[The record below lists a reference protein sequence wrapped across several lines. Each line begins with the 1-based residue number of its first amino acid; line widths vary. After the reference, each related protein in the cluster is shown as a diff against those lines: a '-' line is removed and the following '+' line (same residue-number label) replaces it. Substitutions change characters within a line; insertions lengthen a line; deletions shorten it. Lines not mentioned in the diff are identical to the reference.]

1 MIKLII
7 FDFDGVF
14 TDNLVSTGS
23 SGEELITCSKSDS
36 LYLNIFKKNHPE
48 INLLVLT
55 SEVNQCVQNRLE
67 KLKLEYKLNVSSK
80 ECEVKKQLDKRKILA
95 NEVVYVGND
104 LNDVNAMKL
113 CGIPISIKGSP
124 DEVLNIST
132 YTTKNEGGKGAVREV
147 LELLHNNILGKLY
160 TSKDANIEERSADFP
175 VAKIIGPREWGE
187 EKLLVL
193 SDGKY
198 VMKSLMMKKGTAG
211 DLQKH
216 HLKDEAGY
224 VVYGKIKVEFAE
236 GDQLKTKFLKSGD
249 VYHFPR
255 GCVHK
260 TSAMENTLI
269 IECSTPHFNDRIRM
283 EREFGLPES
292 GGLPSTR
299 LEDVST
305 KIY

>member
-80 ECEVKKQLDKRKILA
+80 ECEIKKQLEDRKILA
-95 NEVVYVGND
+95 SEVVYVGND

-124 DEVLNIST
+124 VIN
-132 YTTKNEGGKGAVREV
+132 
-147 LELLHNNILGKLY
+147 
-160 TSKDANIEERSADFP
+160 
-175 VAKIIGPREWGE
+175 
-187 EKLLVL
+187 
-193 SDGKY
+193 
-198 VMKSLMMKKGTAG
+198 
-211 DLQKH
+211 
-216 HLKDEAGY
+216 
-224 VVYGKIKVEFAE
+224 
-236 GDQLKTKFLKSGD
+236 FLRCK
-249 VYHFPR
+249 
-255 GCVHK
+255 
-260 TSAMENTLI
+260 
-269 IECSTPHFNDRIRM
+269 
-283 EREFGLPES
+283 
-292 GGLPSTR
+292 
-299 LEDVST
+299 
-305 KIY
+305 